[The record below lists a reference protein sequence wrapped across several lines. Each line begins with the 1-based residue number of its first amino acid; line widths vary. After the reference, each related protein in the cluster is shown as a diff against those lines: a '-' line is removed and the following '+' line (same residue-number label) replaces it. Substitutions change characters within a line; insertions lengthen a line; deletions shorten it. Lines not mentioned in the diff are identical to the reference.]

1 MLLNNFYQMLR
12 VKCGITTNDSYKVTC
27 IDETIGTITTNS
39 STVANIC
46 AGLVKAPLNSYINY
60 PGLGSSNTAYPVVI
74 LSTDTTEP
82 QRTDATMTGVLT
94 TNDLELYGCSFGY
107 NNSNMATYSVTAKN
121 TTAENITVNKVGLM
135 ITSTSLSANYA
146 VLVYEELLAE
156 PVTLASNDIYTF
168 TVQIG

>member
-12 VKCGITTNDSYKVTC
+12 VKCGLTTSNLYKVTC

-39 STVANIC
+39 STVASMC
-46 AGLVKAPLNSYINY
+46 GGLVKAPLNPYINY
-60 PGLGSSNTAYPVVI
+60 PGLGSSNTAYPIVI
-74 LSTDTTEP
+74 LSTDMTEP
-82 QRTDATMTGVLT
+82 QRTDYKMDGVLT
-94 TNDLELYGCSFGY
+94 TNDIELYGSSFGY
-107 NNSNMATYSVTAKN
+107 NNSNMACYSVTAKN

-135 ITSTSLSANYA
+135 ITSLSISANDA

-156 PVTLASNDIYTF
+156 PVTLAPNDIYTF